1 MPLDRVD
8 ASSSTLSRCQSPAS
22 PGTARV
28 WAQRRNTATGRPT
41 SVSLSSGYWPALY
54 GFSAPCTATPMRD
67 AEMRLVEID
76 PCPMCECLSLPQRP
90 KECIPTSTRS
100 SKPLFGRE
108 ICSLHSFLPPR
119 QHSAARVHS
128 LLHLFAAS
136 YTRSLTFAII
146 YCFVLF
152 AANRAIQS
160 LARPIPPAI
169 AARLPFHLQLAPS
182 FASCR
187 HYFPLCLGH
196 TFEKHRP

>member
-8 ASSSTLSRCQSPAS
+8 ASSTPLSRCLSPAS

-28 WAQRRNTATGRPT
+28 LGSAAQSWPSDFSQPIERILARALWR
-41 SVSLSSGYWPALY
+41 LSS
-54 GFSAPCTATPMRD
+54 PCTATPMHD

-128 LLHLFAAS
+128 LLHPFAAS
-136 YTRSLTFAII
+136 YSRSLTFAII

-152 AANRAIQS
+152 AANRAIQR
-160 LARPIPPAI
+160 RPRPSTPAI
-169 AARLPFHLQLAPS
+169 AARLPFHPELPPSPLADIT
-182 FASCR
+182 
-187 HYFPLCLGH
+187 FP
-196 TFEKHRP
+196 RA